1 MVTRGEVVQAVRQVL
16 DEPRVGKP
24 GRLSITLA
32 DSIVKRLEEMG
43 VLSLTKGGLT
53 PDQLK
58 RAAYGA
64 AHELIRQAIENGE
77 LPMADIAEFLPDGY
91 EMQETDWDD
100 VQGALENVVMS
111 DIYEEAAKLD
121 K

>member
-1 MVTRGEVVQAVRQVL
+1 MVTRGEVVQIVRQ
-16 DEPRVGKP
+16 
-24 GRLSITLA
+24 TLVDSSAVKHTFLEKA
-32 DSIVKRLEEMG
+32 DLVVKHLEEAG

-100 VQGALENVVMS
+100 VQAALENVVMS
-111 DIYEEAAKLD
+111 DLYEETAKLD